1 MADKKFTP
9 ADFRKELTR
18 IMPGYKWTVHKSDD
32 ENRLEATGIQTSGF
46 NRLSTLSVKRKLDRH
61 GHGIT
66 TYHVQSSGFGRR
78 SPWLSWHEDT
88 TLARALRGLQ
98 EYYETQANL
107 YRSHA
112 AHLQHGRTAEGGAE

>member
-1 MADKKFTP
+1 MAGKNFTP
-9 ADFRKELTR
+9 ADFRKELLS

-46 NRLSTLSVKRKLDRH
+46 NRLSTLSVIRKLDRH
-61 GHGIT
+61 GYGFA
-66 TYHVQSSGFGRR
+66 TYTVQSSGFGRR

-98 EYYETQANL
+98 DYYENQANL

-112 AHLQHGRTAEGGAE
+112 ASLQHGRKAEGGDE